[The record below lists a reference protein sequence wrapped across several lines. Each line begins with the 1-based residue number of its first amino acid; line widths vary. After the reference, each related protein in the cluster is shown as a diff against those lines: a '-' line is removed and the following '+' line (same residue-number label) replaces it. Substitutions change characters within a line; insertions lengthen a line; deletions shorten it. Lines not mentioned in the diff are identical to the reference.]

1 MDIFI
6 SHTLIQ
12 KNDIFYSCT
21 ISEHFPAVSFLGSV
35 ILMNF
40 SSEEKLKNKAGRN
53 KVNKYIT
60 LVMDS
65 CIIYQPRYEQGL
77 MH

>member
-1 MDIFI
+1 
-6 SHTLIQ
+6 
-12 KNDIFYSCT
+12 
-21 ISEHFPAVSFLGSV
+21 
-35 ILMNF
+35 MNF

-60 LVMDS
+60 LGMDS